1 MEKSMKRAVCL
12 IGVVLVAVAIAAAQ
26 AQVTKDTVSGITN
39 FARVET
45 TVACA
50 GATTPAAVAEIKKMG
65 FVAIFNLRQASEPG
79 ADIEAETQAAK
90 DAGIKFYHLPFNGTS
105 PDPAVVDQF
114 LKAIAEKGNEPAFI
128 HCSSGNRAAAM
139 WLIKRV
145 LIDKWDIDRAT
156 SEADALGKINPALKT
171 FALEYIQKHKG

>member
-1 MEKSMKRAVCL
+1 MKRVICW
-12 IGVVLVAVAIAAAQ
+12 IGVIAAGVVVAAVQ
-26 AQVTKDTVSGITN
+26 AQVTKDPVSGITN
-39 FARVET
+39 FARLET

-90 DAGIKFYHLPFNGTS
+90 DAGIKFYHLPFNGSS

-128 HCSSGNRAAAM
+128 HCASGSRAAAM
-139 WLIKRV
+139 WLIKRALV
-145 LIDKWDIDRAT
+145 DKWDIDRAT
-156 SEADALGKINPALKT
+156 SEADSLGKISPALKT
-171 FALEYIQKHKG
+171 FALDYIQKHKS